1 MSIVISDPSLLA
13 QLAQVSDPV
22 EIRDPNGNF
31 LGTFAPPYGKPPP
44 GYKSPFTDE
53 QIEEFRKQPD
63 GRPLADILRDL
74 EKRG

>member
-1 MSIVISDPSLLA
+1 
-13 QLAQVSDPV
+13 V
-22 EIRDPNGNF
+22 EVRDPNGNF

-63 GRPLADILRDL
+63 GRSLADILGDL
-74 EKRG
+74 NKRAWDMKLT

>member
-1 MSIVISDPSLLA
+1 MSIVISDPALLD
-13 QLAQVSDPV
+13 QLAQAYVPV
-22 EIRDPNGNF
+22 EVRDPNGNF

-63 GRPLADILRDL
+63 GRSLDEILRDL